1 MSFSEKRKSANLT
14 MAQAA
19 EILDVTPAAI
29 CQWETGKT
37 MPKAEKLPEIAK
49 AYGCT
54 IDDLM
59 KEDT

>member
-1 MSFSEKRKSANLT
+1 MSFSEKRKIANLT

>member
-37 MPKAEKLPEIAK
+37 MPKTEKLPEIAK
-49 AYGCT
+49 AYNCT
-54 IDDLM
+54 IDELLM
-59 KEDT
+59 EDK